1 MVSNFLSLNVSAFR
15 KTNLN
20 IKTSYESTEHIDY
33 NAIYD
38 NNSDLSDFEM
48 IATSQDAQL
57 DIFQDENSSIK
68 ISHNYLENSYVE
80 TQKYINNEFMTTITQ
95 HFSNNVLQTSNFHKL
110 NSNTGSYS
118 NITSYVSSN
127 SNVFEYGDGLT
138 KQIYITEFRNTD
150 LVQKNFLYV
159 LDNVQ
164 MTIQSNIEQNSITEY
179 HKYIYT
185 YDNYGFVKDIREKP
199 FDLKKVIEKEYN
211 FENNTEFLNIKSYDD
226 KTITLAQKNILSIDT
241 DIHGFVYP
249 TSYSNYPHTLKMYE
263 TFQYDFYTEK
273 HVQSNYDEKT
283 VNVVHKMFDTL
294 DEYGFPV
301 SYCNLHML
309 YSKNTKIVDNVE
321 ITTELQ
327 YDLKHKLIKHK
338 KIHTFDD
345 FGMTLT
351 YEEIPNDLIFVQSTN
366 IDYDIEITIESNIT
380 TKQIKKQNKSV
391 FQLDEYG
398 FPLSYT
404 DSPILYLKEINISDF
419 EHVVERFFT
428 SKKVKEA
435 KNVVLSSN
443 VYGFPQTS
451 SNIFSKTSEI
461 KDALHIISESNYDTK
476 TFSYYEKYIDTFDE
490 NGFVS
495 NYSFPDMKYLK
506 QLEFVNDIKKIH
518 TVDYDNLRQ
527 QIHHYSND
535 IELIYDNLITVN
547 NNIEFFTESNYT
559 NPDKIMYNYFER
571 EIEANEYGFMS
582 NYIQSKIE
590 FKYKYSNYFASSE
603 EKDFSTKFI
612 KKYNYFYDNND
623 NVASIHSNEWKN
635 IIYISDLTVLEKLED
650 TFQETFIIPRH
661 ASKDYHVIEI
671 KKSLIDSLD
680 SDGFVAS
687 LSFPPKSLTK
697 KISYSDQILHEELK
711 LSGFELSN
719 VEIETHYNYSS
730 NNKTIIYRQ
739 IDSINFNSNSFH
751 ENTIVAYPNDLLYEK
766 HITVN
771 TIQKKEN
778 TIEKNYLNNSILEYV
793 KMYDTSFEVLNS
805 SNFGFVEH
813 YVELPNEQIVYK
825 TIDANLMYE
834 TETFSNFQSNMIT
847 ITTNKIDSLDDY
859 GFVLNYDNT
868 NKLVKQSYKNMN
880 YTSNFQVFVESN
892 LYEKTI
898 MEEHRHIIDYD
909 GYGFPSLLGSNLYL
923 KNLEVKD
930 TNQHSEEKFF
940 LPNSNIT
947 ITQDKDITSYD
958 NFGFAKTFSNKLHVV
973 NEINTTYNNKPYVKE
988 TIQTYDINDRE
999 IYFYEYI
1006 LENDE
1011 TQIIEQTLND
1021 QDVLKNTLKNFDGT
1035 TVITETDDDYQS
1047 IKTFNIGG
1055 LLVSEFENITNNDNT
1070 ITEIEKIS
1078 DSEQIILVYDT
1089 STTPRSL
1096 LNKIHKHIND
1106 DTTIEEYYNINND
1119 LIYTKTIN
1127 PNTLIYPYT
1136 EKTRYE
1142 EQIDD
1147 VKEIIVHFASIN
1159 EYTTTKLNSNGDRI
1173 ESVRTVFRDIDG
1185 KTQDIIETYGNIEVS
1200 IGTGEMIEH
1209 LQCVGTI
1216 DDYVEYKEYWYD
1228 HTVSSAIDTFYN
1240 LEDAKLNCALNS
1252 NCKYISKIPDDW
1264 RSRTWMYGE
1273 KYILLSNYLKK
1284 IENKTVWENE
1294 HQFVVYNKL
1303 CVDDRVEL
1311 QWRVINTV
1319 DTEWYYNPNISVIEY
1334 DANQQLTFIK
1344 EINEDTTI
1352 ERFIVEDYV
1361 LVIHP
1366 NTNRFP
1372 FTKKIIYGENKV
1384 IDDVKIRYEEH
1395 RASDIVRLTN
1405 YNLIGNKIVNE
1416 YDSSLSLVFQLE
1428 KISELSK
1435 IERYYNDAILSY
1447 SKQTTY
1453 EIYNEY
1459 PMTEIFIYYHDKIEN
1474 DVKKRILNYIHP
1486 TSTIEEEYDINDL
1499 IMHKSEITNSQQT
1512 DTFYIEGVEEYTFR
1526 KIFLSNQK
1534 YYEIITYA
1542 DEFIQNNI
1550 KIIQK
1555 LFSDEG
1561 ILAEEYHYSPNMILL
1576 YEKIIESI
1584 DTIETHYNDNEQIIQ
1599 KITTSPNT
1607 NTYPYVQTFVYSN
1620 ELLQYGVKT
1629 KIVTY
1634 KSVSEIIYEYFNTN
1648 GNRLHNIYDDDD
1660 DSILI
1665 EQREMDGF
1673 NTIIRRYENGVEIS
1687 MNIIYRTSEE
1697 YYPYTE
1703 FTVYESDEIVDNVK
1717 ILKQTFLSTSY
1728 IEVETLNSKG
1738 NVINNVYEND
1748 LLYSQEE
1755 FIIRSSIRQLTIY
1768 AYELDNRVIKSVS
1781 QLIPYTN
1788 LITNIET
1795 IIYEDEYIENQIK
1808 RIVIDTID
1816 SEKNKIII
1824 KHFDI
1829 NKFVIYSKDID
1840 GTTDFETF
1848 YLTLSDKY
1856 EKLSEPNTGLF
1867 PKTETYTYYGTFI
1880 VDFVK
1885 KRIVSITSTGQTSI
1899 LFNINL
1905 YEIEN
1910 VYDNDNLIISTEFNS
1925 DLKTTTERHF
1935 DYIEGIRTLK
1945 KTSTIYPNNTPN
1957 TYGEI
1962 ILYEDNFITDNI
1974 KKILIETIDK
1984 NNNIINIT
1992 HQGIN
1997 LELLYTNSI
2006 NGLVD
2011 TESFYINGPL
2021 ARIITTE
2028 PNTRT
2033 PTYTEIIEYFNTYI
2047 VDFVKWIEITYSEV
2061 SNTTKLYNA
2070 NHEEIENEYY
2080 HPSGNLQIHRIII
2093 GTTSTEDHYTEQRQ
2107 VFMVRTVIPNNNV
2120 LDYTHYDIYKH
2131 GFIEESV
2138 KKRNTF
2144 YEQGVVKY
2152 VHHYNVIGTRFY
2164 ELEID
2169 NDTDIENFLLNNYTK
2184 ITVPNSRLFEY
2195 KETFVYYEGAIQNS
2209 IKQLEIL
2216 YKNEYNRIEKYFDI
2230 NDFLMYEKDIDTN
2243 NEITNE
2249 IIYYEDG
2256 SVWFNQKI
2264 EPNTLE
2270 LPYVIEIV
2278 YADARIINNVKKM
2291 LKFYNIDGT
2300 ISTERYT
2307 PEGNLINN
2315 VYDADNPNL
2324 LVYSIVYIDN
2334 SRVETYYE
2342 SDTEYRTVT
2351 TTNSGQIPYTATT
2364 VFTSGLIV
2372 DDVKKI
2378 VTTYTTDGG
2387 AATTTYNEYENII
2400 QNVYDTLNPSL
2411 LIEQTEFDGIKTFV
2425 RTWIENGLSKVKTIE
2440 PNDNQEQYLEITLYE
2455 DIGIENDVTK
2465 MQVEYVSVSNN
2476 IINITEFNENN
2487 LLYEKNTIGLVDT
2500 EYFYNHNTYNLKYV
2514 IVSDPNN
2521 AFPYTET
2528 KTFFGGLIIDNVKK
2542 TITTFNDQFS
2552 SNVLKYNENDN
2563 LIENIYHEDFVS
2575 LLIQQT
2581 EYEDNRTYIRTFN
2594 EYGLVKTKTIDP
2606 NDNAEQYTETT
2617 LYEEI
2622 GIVNDVS
2629 RLIVE
2634 YQSVLNNIVIIQEWK
2649 ETNLLYENNKNGLR
2663 DFESFYNHST
2673 FVLEY
2678 TVETLPNTKIIPY
2691 VETTTFYGYTII
2703 DNVKVRKQYYDTNPE
2718 TELFNELGNKIENIY
2733 ESDLLV
2739 LQREIVGIDTYER
2752 NYIYIENA
2760 RTLTHTLTITPN
2772 NDLVSYNEVNV
2783 YEASYVVDDIKMM
2796 ITEHIEHPNIFNIKY
2811 YTSENLESIF
2821 YEKKVDYLLDTEFFY
2836 DRSNPEYV
2844 ISHVKTTTPNTKEF
2858 PYTETITYED
2868 GYIITTI
2875 KVKEYVYNST
2885 VDILETLYN
2894 SSGNTIEVATTS
2906 NGDISIY
2913 TEFFET
2919 DLRKEETYYDV
2930 GNVIMYIRTIV
2941 PYTDTNDYKET
2952 IMYEEPYVVDNK
2964 FVIENIYQSGNLYN
2978 IRFFDGLYFKFYDKI
2993 INDQT
2998 ETETFYTT
3006 EVDYYIKITEENQL
3020 TYIYVGSHVL
3030 NDIFKKIIITNG
3042 NEVEESFYDDSD
3054 QIFYRTLTTINSL
3067 TESFYDDLS
3076 VLEFTKQT
3084 IPSSRIIPYEERF
3097 VYYNHMIVDDVV
3109 QKIIHY
3115 VSTDVIRTDKYI
3127 VGDVKINSF
3136 EVNSATSTS
3145 IEIVYANA
3153 IEQYRTTITP
3163 INVDFGYTSIRTY
3176 AQSYIDERVSRNVKT
3191 VEIFYVDTL
3200 SNIDESLYDDANVI
3214 IYLRNVRNTTTTE
3227 TYYNVNGVIQYVSTL
3242 SPNTNIYPFA
3252 KTIVYET
3259 DFIVDDVK
3267 TVIES
3272 YVSSFITNIVNYNES
3287 GNIIEN
3293 IYENEV
3299 LIQQTEYTELTTID
3313 RHYVDGVLVYEKTT
3327 LPKEKTFP
3335 YTETLIYTDAF
3346 VVDDV
3351 RTDIKTYNSET
3362 NIITTLYNTAG
3373 NIIENIY
3380 NDETPAELIEQK
3392 EYIDT
3397 TTTICKYY
3405 TNGILEYTKT
3415 TTPNDGSYPYVE
3427 TIEYTEPQTYN
3438 SDNLQ
3443 KIIITYNSET
3453 EYITE
3458 KYNNEDTLYEQITSI
3473 IREDGMQQ
3481 DTTSR
3486 WEYVTTSQAGTVY
3499 GGQCVS
3505 SSYQRINYVI
3515 LYFNGSQNLGSF
3527 SSFSS
3532 VNASC
3537 NSDSRCAHITR
3548 HPGSSSSIIY
3558 YKLSGYTSQQ
3568 PYGIWGG
3575 KYYAFAMNKI
3585 CQVNE
3590 TVITWTQVMD
3600 NVVSEWY

>member
-1 MVSNFLSLNVSAFR
+1 
-15 KTNLN
+15 LN
-20 IKTSYESTEHIDY
+20 IKAAYENTDSIDY

-38 NNSDLSDFEM
+38 NNSDLSDFD
-48 IATSQDAQL
+48 ILATSQDAQL
-57 DIFQDENSSIK
+57 DIFQDENSSVQ
-68 ISHNYLENSYVE
+68 ISHDYLENSYTE
-80 TQKYINNEFMTTITQ
+80 TQKYIQNEFLTTITQ
-95 HFSNNVLQTSNFHKL
+95 RFSNNILQTSNFHKL

-118 NITSYVSSN
+118 NFTAYLSSN

-138 KQIYITEFRNTD
+138 KQIYVDEYINTNIVKTNIIYIIND
-150 LVQKNFLYV
+150 VQF
-159 LDNVQ
+159 
-164 MTIQSNIEQNSITEY
+164 TIQSNIEQNSVKEL
-179 HKYIYT
+179 HKYISN
-185 YDNYGFVKDIREKP
+185 YDRYGFVMDIQDKP
-199 FDLKKVIEKEYN
+199 FDLKKVIEKKFN
-211 FENNTEFLNIKSYDD
+211 FENNIEFLNIKNYDD
-226 KTITLAQKNILSIDT
+226 KTITQTQKNISSVDT
-241 DIHGFVYP
+241 DTYGFIYP
-249 TSYSNYPHTLKMYE
+249 VSYSSHPYTFKIIDFFEYDLLK
-263 TFQYDFYTEK
+263 EK

-283 VNVVHKMFDTL
+283 VDVVHKMFDTP

-301 SYCNLHML
+301 SYHNLPLL
-309 YSKNTKIVDNVE
+309 YEKNSKINDDVE
-321 ITTELQ
+321 ISTEKWF
-327 YDLKHKLIKHK
+327 DLKQQLIKHK
-338 KIHTFDD
+338 KIHNFDD
-345 FGMTLT
+345 FGMVST
-351 YEEIPNDLIFVQSTN
+351 YEDVPNDLIFVKSTN
-366 IDYDIEITIESNIT
+366 IDDDIEITIESNII
-380 TKQIKKQNKSV
+380 TKQIKIQNKSV
-391 FQLDEYG
+391 FQVDEYG

-419 EHVVERFFT
+419 EYVVEQFYT
-428 SKKVKEA
+428 SKEIQEA
-435 KNVVLSSN
+435 KKIVLSSN
-443 VYGFPQTS
+443 LYGFPQTS
-451 SNIFSKTSEI
+451 SNVFIKKSKI
-461 KDALHIISESNYDTK
+461 QNVLHIISESNYDTN
-476 TFSYYEKYIDTFDE
+476 TFSYYEKYIDSFDE

-495 NYSFPDMKYLK
+495 NYSFPDLRYFE
-506 QLEFVNDIKKIH
+506 QLEFVDDIKK
-518 TVDYDNLRQ
+518 TQVVNYDNLIK
-527 QIHHYSND
+527 QISHYSTND
-535 IELIYDNLITVN
+535 MNLIYDNTITVIN
-547 NNIEFFTESNYT
+547 NVEFFTESNFT
-559 NPDKIMYNYFER
+559 NPDIILYNYYER
-571 EIEANEYGFMS
+571 EIVANEYGFVS
-582 NYIQSKIE
+582 NYSQSNFE
-590 FKYKYSNYFASSE
+590 FKYHYSNYLAFSE
-603 EKDFSTKFI
+603 EKDFSSNSIMKI
-612 KKYNYFYDNND
+612 NYFYDNLNE
-623 NVASIHSNEWKN
+623 NVVSIHSNDWKN
-635 IIYISDLTVLEKLED
+635 IIYISDLTFQEILED
-650 TFQETFIIPRH
+650 TLKETFIIPRH
-661 ASKDYHVIEI
+661 GSKDYHLIEI
-671 KKSLIDSLD
+671 KNGLIDRLD
-680 SDGFVAS
+680 SDGFVVS
-687 LSFPPKSLTK
+687 LSFPLKSLTK
-697 KISYSDQILHEELK
+697 RMSYSDQILHDELK
-711 LSGFELSN
+711 LPNFELSN
-719 VEIETHYNYSS
+719 VEIETHYDYSS
-730 NNKTIIYRQ
+730 NNKSIIYRQ
-739 IDSINFNSNSFH
+739 IDSISFNSNSFH
-751 ENTIVAYPNDLLYEK
+751 ENTIVAFPNDLLFEK
-766 HITVN
+766 HTTVD
-771 TIQKKEN
+771 TIQKKEY
-778 TIEKNYLNNSILEYV
+778 TKEKNYLNTSIFEYV
-793 KMYDTSFEVLNS
+793 KLYDTIDNVLNS
-805 SNFGFVEH
+805 SNYGFVEF
-813 YVELPNEQIVYK
+813 YTNLPIEQTKYK
-825 TIDANLMYE
+825 TIDIDFMYE

-859 GFVLNYDNT
+859 GFVLNYDDI
-868 NKLVKQSYKNMN
+868 NKLVKQSYKHMN

-898 MEEHRHIIDYD
+898 IEEHRHIKDYD
-909 GYGFPSLLGSNLYL
+909 EYGFPSLLGSNLYL
-923 KNLEVKD
+923 KNLEVQD
-930 TNQHSEEKFF
+930 TNQHSVEEFF

-958 NFGFAKTFSNKLHVV
+958 NVGFAKTFSNKLHIV
-973 NEINTTYNNKPYVKE
+973 NEINTTYDNKPYVKE
-988 TIQTYDINDRE
+988 TIHTYDINDRE

-1021 QDVLKNTLKNFDGT
+1021 KDVLKNTLKNFDGT

-1047 IKTFNIGG
+1047 IKTLNIRGQ
-1055 LLVSEFENITNNDNT
+1055 LVSEFENITNNDNT

-1078 DSEQIILVYDT
+1078 DLEQIILVYDT

-1096 LNKIHKHIND
+1096 LNKIHKHIID
-1106 DTTIEEYYNINND
+1106 DTTIEGYYNINND

-1142 EQIDD
+1142 EPIDD
-1147 VKEIIVHFASIN
+1147 VKEINVHFASIN
-1159 EYTTTKLNSNGDRI
+1159 EYTTTKLNSNGDKT
-1173 ESVRTVFRDIDG
+1173 ESIKTVFRDIDG
-1185 KTQDIIETYGNIEVS
+1185 KTQDIIETYGNQEVS

-1209 LQCVGTI
+1209 LQCVSTI

-1228 HTVSSAIDTFYN
+1228 HSLSNVIDTFYN

-1273 KYILLSNYLKK
+1273 KYILLSDYLKK
-1284 IENKTVWENE
+1284 IENKNVWENE
-1294 HQFVVYNKL
+1294 HQFIVYNKL
-1303 CVDDRVEL
+1303 CVDDRVDL

-1334 DANQQLTFIK
+1334 DANQQLTFIR

-1352 ERFIVEDYV
+1352 ERFIFEDYV

-1405 YNLIGNKIVNE
+1405 YNLIGNEIVNE

-1435 IERYYNDAILSY
+1435 IERYYNDTILSY

-1459 PMTEIFIYYHDKIEN
+1459 PFTEVFIYEHDLDN
-1474 DVKKRILNYIHP
+1474 DVKKRIFNYIHP
-1486 TSTIEEEYDINDL
+1486 TETIEEEYDVNDV
-1499 IMHKSEITNSQQT
+1499 IMRKFEITNSQQT
-1512 DTFYIEGVEEYTFR
+1512 ETFYIAGVEEYTFR

-1542 DEFIQNNI
+1542 DEFIENNI
-1550 KIIQK
+1550 KINQK
-1555 LFSDEG
+1555 LFTDDG
-1561 ILAEEYHYSPNMILL
+1561 VLTEEYYYSPNMILL
-1576 YEKIIESI
+1576 YEKIVESI
-1584 DTIETHYNDNEQIIQ
+1584 DTRETHYNDNEQIIQ

-1607 NTYPYVQTFVYSN
+1607 NIYPYVKTFVYSH
-1620 ELLQYGVKT
+1620 ELLQYGIKT

-1648 GNRLHNIYDDDD
+1648 GNRLHNIYDDED

-1717 ILKQTFLSTSY
+1717 ILKQTFLSTSD

-1738 NVINNVYEND
+1738 NVINNVYENE

-1768 AYELDNRVIKSVS
+1768 AYELDNRVIKYVS
-1781 QLIPYTN
+1781 QLVPYTN
-1788 LITNIET
+1788 LITNVET

-1829 NKFVIYSKDID
+1829 DSFVIYSKDID
-1840 GTTDFETF
+1840 GTTDFEIF

-1885 KRIVSITSTGQTSI
+1885 KRIVSSTSSGETSI
-1899 LFNINL
+1899 LFNVNL
-1905 YEIEN
+1905 YEIQN

-1925 DLKTTTERHF
+1925 DLKITTERHF

-1945 KTSTIYPNNTPN
+1945 KTSSVYPNNTSN

-1962 ILYEDNFITDNI
+1962 IIYEDHFITDNI
-1974 KKILIETIDK
+1974 KRTLIDTIDK

-1997 LELLYTNSI
+1997 LELLYTNNI
-2006 NGLVD
+2006 NGLID

-2033 PTYTEIIEYFNTYI
+2033 PPYTEIIEYFNTYI
-2047 VDFVKWIEITYSEV
+2047 VDFVKWREITYSEA
-2061 SNTTKLYNA
+2061 SNTTKLYNT

-2093 GTTSTEDHYTEQRQ
+2093 DTTSTEDHYTEQRQ
-2107 VFMVRTVIPNNNV
+2107 VFMVRTVIPNNDL

-2138 KKRNTF
+2138 KERNTF

-2184 ITVPNSRLFEY
+2184 ITIPNSRLFEY

-2216 YKNEYNRIEKYFDI
+2216 YKTEYNRIEKYFDI

-2243 NEITNE
+2243 SEITNE

-2256 SVWFNQKI
+2256 SVWFNQTI

-2270 LPYVIEIV
+2270 LPYLIEIV
-2278 YADARIINNVKKM
+2278 YADARIINDVKTM

-2315 VYDADNPNL
+2315 VYDPDNPNL

-2342 SDTEYRTVT
+2342 SETEYRTVT
-2351 TTNSGQIPYTATT
+2351 TTNSGQIPYTVTT

-2378 VTTYTTDGG
+2378 ETTYSTDGG
-2387 AATTTYNEYENII
+2387 AATITYNEYENII

-2411 LIEQTEFDGIKTFV
+2411 LIEQTQFVGTKTFI
-2425 RTWIENGLSKVKTIE
+2425 RTYNEIGLVKVKTIE
-2440 PNDNQEQYLEITLYE
+2440 PNNNQEQYIELTIYE
-2455 DIGIENDVTK
+2455 DLGIENDVTR
-2465 MQVEYVSVSNN
+2465 MQVEYVSVINN
-2476 IINITEFNENN
+2476 IINITEYNGTN

-2500 EYFYNHNTYNLKYV
+2500 EYIYNHNTYELEYTT
-2514 IVSDPNN
+2514 VSDPNN
-2521 AFPYTET
+2521 TFPYTET
-2528 KTFFGGLIIDNVKK
+2528 KTFFGGLVIDNVKK
-2542 TITTFNDQFS
+2542 TITTFNDQFIY
-2552 SNVLKYNENDN
+2552 NVLKYNEKDN
-2563 LIENIYHEDFVS
+2563 LIENIYHEDLEN
-2575 LLIQQT
+2575 LLVQQT

-2606 NDNAEQYTETT
+2606 NNNAEQYTETT
-2617 LYEEI
+2617 LFEEI
-2622 GIVNDVS
+2622 GIVNNVS
-2629 RLIVE
+2629 RFVID
-2634 YQSVLNNIVIIQEWK
+2634 YQSVLNNIVNIKEWK
-2649 ETNLLYENNKNGLR
+2649 EENLLYENNRNGLR
-2663 DFESFYNHST
+2663 DYEYFYNHTT

-2678 TVETLPNTKIIPY
+2678 TIETNPNTKIIPY
-2691 VETTTFYGYTII
+2691 TEITTYFDYTIV
-2703 DNVKVRKQYYDTNPE
+2703 DNVKVRKRYYDTNPE

-2739 LQREIVGIDTYER
+2739 LQREIVGNETYER
-2752 NYIYIENA
+2752 HYINLENT

-2772 NDLVSYNEVNV
+2772 HDFVSFNEVNV
-2783 YEASYVVDDIKMM
+2783 YEASHVVDDIKMM
-2796 ITEHIEHPNIFNIKY
+2796 ITEYIEHPNIFNIKY
-2811 YTSENLESIF
+2811 YTSESIDTIF

-2836 DRSNPEYV
+2836 DRSNPQYV
-2844 ISHVKTTTPNTKEF
+2844 ISHVKTTDPNTKEF

-2875 KVKEYVYNST
+2875 KIRKIVYNSS

-2894 SSGNTIEVATTS
+2894 VSGNIIELETTV
-2906 NGDISIY
+2906 NGEISIY
-2913 TEFFET
+2913 REFFET
-2919 DLRKEETYYDV
+2919 DLRKVETYYDDV
-2930 GNVIMYIRTIV
+2930 NNVIMYTRIIE
-2941 PYTDTNDYKET
+2941 PYTNMNDFTE
-2952 IMYEEPYVVDNK
+2952 ILIYEESYVVENK
-2964 FVIENIYQSGNLYN
+2964 YTIENRYQSGNLYN
-2978 IRFFDGLYFKFYDKI
+2978 IQHFDNLYFKFYDKI
-2993 INDQT
+2993 IDEQT
-2998 ETETFYTT
+2998 ETETFYT
-3006 EVDYYIKITEENQL
+3006 DDDINYYIKITEGNQI
-3020 TYIYVGSHVL
+3020 IYVYSGSHVI
-3030 NDIFKKIIITNG
+3030 NDVFKKIIITNG
-3042 NEVEESFYDDSD
+3042 DEIEESFYDNLD
-3054 QIFYRTLTTINSL
+3054 QIFYKTLTSTNSI
-3067 TESFYDDLS
+3067 TESFYDESS

-3115 VSTDVIRTDKYI
+3115 VSANVIRTDKYI
-3127 VGDVKINSF
+3127 VGDIKINSV
-3136 EVNSATSTS
+3136 EVDSETYTSVE
-3145 IEIVYANA
+3145 IEYTNA

-3163 INVDFGYTSIRTY
+3163 INVDYGHTSTRVY
-3176 AQSYIDERVSRNVKT
+3176 AQSYIDVRVSRNVKT
-3191 VEIFYVDTL
+3191 VEIYYVDTL
-3200 SNIDESLYDDANVI
+3200 SNIDERLYDDANII
-3214 IYLRNVRNTTTTE
+3214 IYLQNVRNTITTE
-3227 TYYNVNGVIQYVSTL
+3227 TYYNVNGVIEYIATS
-3242 SPNTNIYPFA
+3242 SPNTNIYPFT
-3252 KTIVYET
+3252 KTIVYEPY
-3259 DFIVDDVK
+3259 FVVDDVK
-3267 TVIES
+3267 TIVES
-3272 YVSSFITNIVNYNES
+3272 YISSFSTDIVKYNES
-3287 GNIIEN
+3287 GNVIEN
-3293 IYENEV
+3293 IYDNDL
-3299 LIQQTEYTELTTID
+3299 LIQQTEYTELSTID
-3313 RHYVDGVLVYEKTT
+3313 RYYVDEALMYEKTT

-3335 YTETLIYTDAF
+3335 YTETLVYTDAF

-3351 RTDIKTYNSET
+3351 RTEIKTYHSET
-3362 NIITTLYNTAG
+3362 NIIITLFNTAG
-3373 NIIENIY
+3373 NLIENIY
-3380 NDETPAELIEQK
+3380 NEETPPEMIEQK

-3397 TTTICKYY
+3397 TTICKYY
-3405 TNGILEYTKT
+3405 TSGVLEYTKT

-3427 TIEYTEPQTYN
+3427 TIEYTEPQTYD

-3458 KYNNEDTLYEQITSI
+3458 KYNDEDTVFEHITSV

-3499 GGQCVS
+3499 GGQCIS

-3548 HPGSSSSIIY
+3548 HPGGSRSIIY